1 MITLRSCLLFSFAL
15 ALAACAVGPD
25 YKRPAVDAPAAFKEA
40 PEGWKPAEPQDTRPR
55 ANWWEVFG
63 DSELNALVERV
74 AGANQTLAISLA
86 NYNQAL
92 ALARQARAGLYP
104 TVTANVSTNRA
115 SLPTTNALSN
125 NAPITSNE
133 VSLSADWEPDLWGR
147 VRRSV
152 ESQDA
157 SAAATRADLES
168 TRLSLQAQVV
178 QDYFQLR
185 IADAQ
190 RKLLE
195 EAVQAYTRSLEL
207 TRNRYTQGVVTRADV
222 VQAQA
227 QLAAAQAQYTDVDIA
242 RSQLEHAIAV
252 LVGVA
257 PAALTIAQKP
267 DVAPGMTLPTVP
279 GALPSQLLERR
290 PDIAGAE
297 RRIAA
302 ANAQIGVAQAAWF
315 PVLDL
320 SGTYG
325 RRSTT
330 WVGLLDAPTRLWSIG
345 ASLAETIFDGG
356 ARSATVDAAKA
367 SYDASV
373 ATYRQT
379 VLSAF
384 QEVEDNLAT
393 LRVLENEAK
402 YQREAVQAARESLDL
417 TTNQYKAGTVSYL
430 NVITA
435 QTTLLGNQQN
445 ELNLRSR
452 QLVATA
458 VLIRAL
464 GGGWQA
470 ETSAEAGAAI
480 ARR

>member
-1 MITLRSCLLFSFAL
+1 MTSSRSCLLLSCAL

-25 YKRPAVDAPAAFKEA
+25 YKRPTVDSPPAFKEA
-40 PEGWKPAEPQDTRPR
+40 PEGWKPAEPQDTRARP
-55 ANWWEVFG
+55 NWWEVFG
-63 DSELNALVERV
+63 DSDLDALVERV
-74 AGANQTLAISLA
+74 AGANQTLATSLA
-86 NYNQAL
+86 NYNQAV
-92 ALARQARAGLYP
+92 ALARQARAGYYP
-104 TVTANVSTNRA
+104 TVTANVSSNRA
-115 SLPTTNALSN
+115 SLPTTNAVSSGT
-125 NAPITSNE
+125 PVTVNE
-133 VSLSADWEPDLWGR
+133 VSLSADWEPDLWSR
-147 VRRSV
+147 VRRTV
-152 ESQDA
+152 ESEDA
-157 SAAATRADLES
+157 SVAASRADLES

-190 RKLLE
+190 RKLLD
-195 EAVQAYTRSLEL
+195 EAVQAYTKSLEL

-227 QLAAAQAQYTDVDIA
+227 QLAAAQAQWVDVDISRA
-242 RSQLEHAIAV
+242 QLEHAIAV
-252 LVGVA
+252 LIGVA
-257 PAALTIAQKP
+257 PSALTLEPKP
-267 DVAPGMTLPTVP
+267 DLAPAMTLPAVP
-279 GALPSQLLERR
+279 GAVPSQLLERR

-297 RRIAA
+297 RRVAA
-302 ANAQIGVAQAAWF
+302 ANAQIGVATSAWF

-320 SGTYG
+320 NGTYG

-330 WVGLLDAPTRLWSIG
+330 WVGLLNAPTNLWSVG

-356 ARSATVDAAKA
+356 ARSASIDAAR
-367 SYDASV
+367 SSHDASV

-384 QEVEDNLAT
+384 QEVEDNLAA
-393 LRVLENEAK
+393 LRVLANEAD
-402 YQREAVQAARESLDL
+402 YQREAVRAARESLDL
-417 TTNQYKAGTVSYL
+417 TVNQYKAGTVSYL

-435 QTTLLGNQQN
+435 QTTLLSNQQN

-470 ETSAEAGAAI
+470 VAVIGAGPTI
-480 ARR
+480 AGR